1 MTHYYCTLV
10 RYHIPTS
17 LCKAIISR
25 NVFIFIKIPPKSAC
39 NQGNFIVCNCRGKA
53 PCNFPF
59 SSPAT
64 ILRFKS
70 QLRETFLENFF
81 TYTTQYAKAALF
93 KVTSSF
99 QREVKKCVSTPIC
112 MDVIFKEWKWSR
124 FWLKAA
130 AKCEGRGDVNFFFE
144 GEEHEFFR
152 GVIHENSHGFLP
164 SSHQVFMGNYNSWSH
179 TSFAFPY
186 AQNMWFWNNF
196 YFLYL

>member
-1 MTHYYCTLV
+1 MQSRQFYCMQLPRQGTLQF
-10 RYHIPTS
+10 PF
-17 LCKAIISR
+17 LISCD
-25 NVFIFIKIPPKSAC
+25 NLALQKSIE
-39 NQGNFIVCNCRGKA
+39 GNFLGKLFYI
-53 PCNFPF
+53 P
-59 SSPAT
+59 S
-64 ILRFKS
+64 
-70 QLRETFLENFF
+70 
-81 TYTTQYAKAALF
+81 QYAKAALF

-196 YFLYL
+196 YCYLFD

>member
-39 NQGNFIVCNCRGKA
+39 NQGNFIVCNCRGTLQ
-53 PCNFPF
+53 FPF
-59 SSPAT
+59 LISCDNLA
-64 ILRFKS
+64 LQKS
-70 QLRETFLENFF
+70 IEGNFLGKLF
-81 TYTTQYAKAALF
+81 YIHSQYAKAALF

-130 AKCEGRGDVNFFFE
+130 AKCEGRGGRQLFLKVKNTNFFVVWYTKIAMDFYRRHTMFLWAMLQFLKSYTFCISLCT
-144 GEEHEFFR
+144 EH
-152 GVIHENSHGFLP
+152 VVLK
-164 SSHQVFMGNYNSWSH
+164 
-179 TSFAFPY
+179 
-186 AQNMWFWNNF
+186 
-196 YFLYL
+196 

>member
-1 MTHYYCTLV
+1 MLLLKKNKVIFHVFYDTSPLYNNNSSLALTANSSQMTHYYCTLV

-39 NQGNFIVCNCRGKA
+39 NQGNFIVLVYHA

-112 MDVIFKEWKWSR
+112 MDVIFKE
-124 FWLKAA
+124 
-130 AKCEGRGDVNFFFE
+130 
-144 GEEHEFFR
+144 
-152 GVIHENSHGFLP
+152 
-164 SSHQVFMGNYNSWSH
+164 
-179 TSFAFPY
+179 
-186 AQNMWFWNNF
+186 
-196 YFLYL
+196 